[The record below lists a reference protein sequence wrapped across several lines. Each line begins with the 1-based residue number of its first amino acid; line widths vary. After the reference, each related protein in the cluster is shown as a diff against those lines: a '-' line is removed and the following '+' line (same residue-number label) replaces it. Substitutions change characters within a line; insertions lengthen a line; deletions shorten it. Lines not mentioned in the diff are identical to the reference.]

1 MLGTTEQFTIKRI
14 ITDTLQMSVHTENVW
29 VKKHL
34 LIQYFCTLHS
44 SSTIHPSL
52 FYNND
57 KTRNVTF
64 ISTKLVQNL
73 RFFYVY

>member
-1 MLGTTEQFTIKRI
+1 MLGTTKQFTIKQI
-14 ITDTLQMSVHTENVW
+14 ITNALQMLIHIENVW

-34 LIQYFCTLHS
+34 LIQYFCTLYF

-52 FYNND
+52 SYNN

-73 RFFYVY
+73 RFCYVY